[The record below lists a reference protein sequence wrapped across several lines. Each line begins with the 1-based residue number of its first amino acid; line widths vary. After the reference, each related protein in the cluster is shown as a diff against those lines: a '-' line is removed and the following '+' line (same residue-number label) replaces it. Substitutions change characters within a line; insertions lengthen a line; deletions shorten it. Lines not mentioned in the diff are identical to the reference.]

1 MTDAEIHNA
10 RRQTERTGSSRPDA
24 NHPLP
29 LWPMAHVHSEP
40 AEASAT
46 EAKETPNG
54 DGEHRDDAVVQLA
67 GALRTAERAHRAYL
81 AELRLGDVEPAE
93 NWATWYAE
101 YLLGLR

>member
-1 MTDAEIHNA
+1 MTDARAHSA
-10 RRQTERTGSSRPDA
+10 RRQTGRTALSSTDA

-29 LWPMAHVHSEP
+29 LRPMAHVHPEP
-40 AEASAT
+40 AEVSAT
-46 EAKETPNG
+46 EANETAAAEGEEPN
-54 DGEHRDDAVVQLA
+54 DAVVQLA
-67 GALRTAERAHRAYL
+67 GALRAAERAHRAYL

>member
-1 MTDAEIHNA
+1 MTDAEAHSA
-10 RRQTERTGSSRPDA
+10 QRQTERTGSSRPEA

-29 LWPMAHVHSEP
+29 LRPVAHVHPEP
-40 AEASAT
+40 AEVFASEAT
-46 EAKETPNG
+46 EAAAA
-54 DGEHRDDAVVQLA
+54 DGTERDDAVVRLA

-93 NWATWYAE
+93 DWSTWYAE